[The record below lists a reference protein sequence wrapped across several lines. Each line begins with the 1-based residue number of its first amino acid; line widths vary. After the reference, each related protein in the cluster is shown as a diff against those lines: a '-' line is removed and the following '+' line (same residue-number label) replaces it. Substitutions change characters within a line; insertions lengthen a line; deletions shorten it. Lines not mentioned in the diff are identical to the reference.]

1 MGHAVTVYDK
11 GPELG
16 GMLRYGIP
24 EYRLPK
30 ETLDQEI
37 KLITDLCA
45 GVRLGEVFGQDY
57 TLESL
62 QQEYDAV
69 FLGLGSQAAQTLG
82 LENEDTPGILNG
94 IGFLRAVAEGNP
106 PEIGRNVVV
115 VGGGNT
121 AMDAARTAVRLG
133 AENVT
138 IVYRRGRE
146 EMPANIVEIEE
157 AEEEGVK
164 FQLLANPTGYICTPD
179 HVEGVELMCPHGAG

>member
-1 MGHAVTVYDK
+1 MK
-11 GPELG
+11 
-16 GMLRYGIP
+16 IP
-24 EYRLPK
+24 GYLKRHW
-30 ETLDQEI
+30 
-37 KLITDLCA
+37 
-45 GVRLGEVFGQDY
+45 
-57 TLESL
+57 
-62 QQEYDAV
+62 
-69 FLGLGSQAAQTLG
+69 
-82 LENEDTPGILNG
+82 
-94 IGFLRAVAEGNP
+94 FLRCKAEGNP

-179 HVEGVELMCPHGAG
+179 HVEGVECVRMELGEPDASGRRRPVAVEGSEFTLPADTIILAIGQKLEREEVASCGLLM